1 MHWKLANFET
11 SKNISISIIFHKHL
25 LDVGSKILQRVH
37 LHRTW
42 SDFPSKGQHPSS
54 LKCRTG
60 AKCPLQ
66 VLSCQWMLQCQA
78 LELRARKFSQSSQA
92 APHPTPWRPLPPP
105 TPQKKGG
112 GGGEGRDLTH
122 RGARSFGEDQ
132 WWETDRSR
140 SRVRVIS
147 VTDPKVVIVVTFW
160 NLKLKSQF
168 LSLNHPPPAKKNWL
182 FSCKIFF
189 SLPFSDWLLQSI
201 VVFLVV
207 A

>member
-1 MHWKLANFET
+1 MVWLPLKGTAPIIPEMQDWSKMSFT
-11 SKNISISIIFHKHL
+11 SVELSVNAAMPSIRTESKEIFSEL
-25 LDVGSKILQRVH
+25 PGS
-37 LHRTW
+37 T
-42 SDFPSKGQHPSS
+42 S
-54 LKCRTG
+54 
-60 AKCPLQ
+60 
-66 VLSCQWMLQCQA
+66 
-78 LELRARKFSQSSQA
+78 
-92 APHPTPWRPLPPP
+92 PHPLTPLTPP